1 MRLHRMSESVD
12 GHDLGIEWTE
22 WAPDSM
28 EGVIHCSCGW
38 SSRNMKSCWFVRS
51 ALEHV
56 GEKPA

>member
-1 MRLHRMSESVD
+1 MSESVD